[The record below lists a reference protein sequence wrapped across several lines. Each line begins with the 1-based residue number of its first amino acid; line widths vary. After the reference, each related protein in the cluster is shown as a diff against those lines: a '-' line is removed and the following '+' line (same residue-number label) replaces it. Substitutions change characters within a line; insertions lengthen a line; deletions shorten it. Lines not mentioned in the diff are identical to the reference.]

1 MTDQNED
8 PELAAERLLAR
19 DARTTWHPY
28 TPHGAD
34 PAPLPVVGAR
44 GAELELAGGRRLIDA
59 ISSWWTCLHGH
70 GEPALVAA
78 LGEQAARLDHVL
90 FAGATHEPAVA
101 LAETLLESFRSALPP
116 AARGPRLERVF
127 FSDDGSTAVEVALKI
142 VRHAW
147 VERGEPARRLFIA
160 LEGGYHGDTFGAMSV
175 GDPDPFFLAYRPLLF
190 EVRRVAPRGDALRDT
205 LARLGREVAGVI
217 VEPLVQGAAGM
228 RMHDASFVR
237 AARAACDEAGVPLI
251 ADEVMTGFGRTG
263 ALFACAAA
271 GVAPDLLCLAKGLTN
286 GMVALA
292 ATLATG
298 ELFET
303 FASFARPDRG
313 RFLPHGHSM
322 TANPIGCAVAL
333 RSLALARERG
343 VPERLAAIGARIFGA
358 LAPLAGDRRV
368 RDLRRTGGI
377 VAFDLVPRSGAP
389 GSPTGA
395 AAPGFPTGAAAPGAS
410 SGYVNTLAPR
420 LRARAVEL
428 GVLLRPLGNVVY
440 ALPPAATS
448 EAQCDAIA
456 AAMRALVE
464 VE

>member
-1 MTDQNED
+1 MNRPSDESQ
-8 PELAAERLLAR
+8 ARAERLLAR
-19 DARTTWHPY
+19 DARATWHPY

-34 PAPLPVVGAR
+34 PAPLPVAAAR
-44 GAELELAGGRRLIDA
+44 GSRLVLADGRELIDA

-78 LGEQAARLDHVL
+78 LADQAARLDHVL

-101 LAETLLESFRSALPP
+101 LAESLLAAFAEALPP
-116 AARGPRLERVF
+116 SARGPRLTRLF

-147 VERGEPARRLFIA
+147 VERGQPARRLFVA

-175 GDPDPFFLAYRPLLF
+175 GDPEPFFAAYRPLLF
-190 EVRRVAPRGDALRDT
+190 EVRRVAARGDALAAA
-205 LARLGREVAGVI
+205 LAELGGAAAGVI
-217 VEPLVQGAAGM
+217 LEPLVQGAAGM
-228 RMHDASFVR
+228 RMHDAGFVR
-237 AARAACDEAGVPLI
+237 AARAACDEAGLPLI

-263 ALFACAAA
+263 ALFACASA

-286 GMVALA
+286 GMVPLA
-292 ATLATG
+292 ATLASE

-333 RSLALARERG
+333 RSLELVRERRL
-343 VPERLAAIGARIFGA
+343 PERLAAIGARIEAA
-358 LAPLAGDRRV
+358 LAPLARDPRV
-368 RDLRRTGGI
+368 RDLRRRGGI
-377 VAFDLVPRSGAP
+377 VAFDLVPP
-389 GSPTGA
+389 HGSSA
-395 AAPGFPTGAAAPGAS
+395 
-410 SGYVNTLAPR
+410 GYVTPLAPR

-440 ALPPAATS
+440 ALPPAATTDA
-448 EAQCDAIA
+448 ECDAIA
-456 AAMRALVE
+456 AAMRALVD
-464 VE
+464 VA

>member
-1 MTDQNED
+1 MSPRDD
-8 PELAAERLLAR
+8 DAELEAERLLAR

-34 PAPLPVVGAR
+34 PAPLPVVAAH
-44 GAELELAGGRRLIDA
+44 GAELELAGGRTVIDA

-70 GEPALVAA
+70 GEPELVAA

-101 LAETLLESFRSALPP
+101 LAEALLDAFRAALAPP
-116 AARGPRLERVF
+116 ARGPRLERVF

-142 VRHAW
+142 VRHSW
-147 VERGEPARRLFIA
+147 VERREPARRLFVA

-175 GDPDPFFLAYRPLLF
+175 GDPDPFFAAYRPLLF
-190 EVRRVAPRGDALRDT
+190 PVRRVAPQGAALRDA
-205 LARLGREVAGVI
+205 LAQLGGEAAGVI

-228 RMHDASFVR
+228 RMHEASFLR
-237 AARAACDEAGVPLI
+237 EARAACDAAGVPLI

-263 ALFACAAA
+263 ALFACASA

-292 ATLATG
+292 ATLASAQ
-298 ELFET
+298 LFES

-333 RSLALARERG
+333 RSLALARARE
-343 VPERLAAIGARIFGA
+343 VPARLAAIGARIERA
-358 LAPLAGDRRV
+358 LAPLSRDPRV
-368 RDLRRTGGI
+368 RGLRRTGGI
-377 VAFDLVPRSGAP
+377 VAFDLVRPSG
-389 GSPTGA
+389 
-395 AAPGFPTGAAAPGAS
+395 S
-410 SGYVNTLAPR
+410 SGSTSSYVTPLAPK

-448 EAQCDAIA
+448 DAQCDAIA

>member
-1 MTDQNED
+1 MNSRDGD
-8 PELAAERLLAR
+8 PERLVERLLAR

-34 PAPLPVVGAR
+34 PAPLPVVAAR
-44 GAELELAGGRRLIDA
+44 GAELELAGGRVVIDA

-78 LGEQAARLDHVL
+78 MSDQAARLDHVL

-101 LAETLLESFRSALPP
+101 LAEALLESFRAALP
-116 AARGPRLERVF
+116 ASSRGPRLERVF

-142 VRHAW
+142 VRHSW
-147 VERGEPARRLFIA
+147 VERGEPERRIFVA

-175 GDPDPFFLAYRPLLF
+175 GDPDPFFAAYRPLLF
-190 EVRRVAPRGDALRDT
+190 DVRRVRPDGDALRGA
-205 LARLGREVAGVI
+205 LSEFGRAAAGVI

-228 RMHDASFVR
+228 RMHDAAFVR

-263 ALFACAAA
+263 APFACATA

-292 ATLATG
+292 ATLASAAM
-298 ELFET
+298 FET
-303 FASFARPDRG
+303 FASFGRPDRR

-333 RSLALARERG
+333 RSLALMRERD
-343 VPERLAAIGARIFGA
+343 VPARLARIGARIEAG

-377 VAFDLVPRSGAP
+377 IAFDLVAP
-389 GSPTGA
+389 AGSTP
-395 AAPGFPTGAAAPGAS
+395 
-410 SGYVNTLAPR
+410 GYVTPLAPR
-420 LRARAVEL
+420 LRARALEL
-428 GVLLRPLGNVVY
+428 GVLLRPLGRAVY

-448 EAQCDAIA
+448 DVQCDAIA

>member
-1 MTDQNED
+1 MNRPQRD
-8 PELAAERLLAR
+8 LLDR
-19 DARTTWHPY
+19 DARVTWHPY

-34 PAPLPVVGAR
+34 PDPLPVVAAHGAR
-44 GAELELAGGRRLIDA
+44 LELADGRTLIDA

-78 LGEQAARLDHVL
+78 LHEQAARLDHVL

-101 LAETLLESFRSALPP
+101 LAEALLAAFREARPPSAREPQ
-116 AARGPRLERVF
+116 LERVF

-142 VRHAW
+142 ARHAW
-147 VERGEPARRLFIA
+147 VERGQPERRVFVA

-175 GDPDPFFLAYRPLLF
+175 GDPDPFFAAYRPLLF
-190 EVRRVAPRGDALRDT
+190 EVKRVAADGAQLRAAL
-205 LARLGREVAGVI
+205 AGLGGAAAGVV

-228 RMHDASFVR
+228 RMHDAAFVR
-237 AARAACDEAGVPLI
+237 DARAACDAAGVPLI

-263 ALFACAAA
+263 EMFASASA

-286 GMVALA
+286 GMVPLA
-292 ATLATG
+292 ATLASA
-298 ELFET
+298 ELYAT

-333 RSLALARERG
+333 RSLELARERG
-343 VPERLAAIGARIFGA
+343 VPARLAAIGARIEAA
-358 LAPLAGDRRV
+358 LAPLAKDPRV
-368 RDLRRTGGI
+368 RDLRRSGGI
-377 VAFDLVPRSGAP
+377 VAFDLVAGDAA
-389 GSPTGA
+389 TG
-395 AAPGFPTGAAAPGAS
+395 G
-410 SGYVNTLAPR
+410 GYVTPLAPK

-448 EAQCDAIA
+448 DAECDAIA
-456 AAMRALVE
+456 AAMRALVA
-464 VE
+464 VA